1 MKYLGID
8 YGEKRVGLAVSDEEG
23 KVAFPLDVLS
33 NDKRLLDR
41 VKKICADEKIESIVI
56 GESKDFGGKDNMIMK
71 DAKIFYKALKKS
83 VKLPTHWEIEFYTS
97 KEAERLQG
105 KHGML
110 DASAAAIIL
119 KSYLDKTRNPKHE
132 IRKT

>member
-8 YGEKRVGLAVSDEEG
+8 YGIKRVGIAVSDEDN

-33 NDKRLLDR
+33 NDKRLIQR
-41 VKKICADEKIESIVI
+41 IKQICAKEKIESIVL
-56 GESKDFGGKDNMIMK
+56 GESKDFGGENNSIMK
-71 DAKIFYKALKKS
+71 DAKEFCRLLKKS
-83 VKLPTHWEIEFYTS
+83 VTLPLHWEPEFYTS
-97 KEAERLQG
+97 AEAERLQG

-119 KSYLDKTRNPKHE
+119 KSYLDKKKNKVRNA
-132 IRKT
+132 

>member
-23 KVAFPLDVLS
+23 KLAFPLDVLS
-33 NDKRLLDR
+33 NDKRLIQR
-41 VKKICADEKIESIVI
+41 IKQICNTEKIEGIVL
-56 GESKDFGGKDNMIMK
+56 GESKDFGGKDNVIMK
-71 DAKIFYKALKKS
+71 DSKIFYNLLKKS
-83 VKLPTHWEIEFYTS
+83 LGLPIRWEIEFYTS

-119 KSYLDKTRNPKHE
+119 KAFLDKQKNLFR
-132 IRKT
+132 

>member
-8 YGEKRVGLAVSDEEG
+8 FGIKRVGLALSDEEG

-33 NDKRLLDR
+33 NDKRLHER
-41 VKKICADEKIESIVI
+41 IKQICKSEKIESIVI
-56 GESKDFGGKDNMIMK
+56 GESKDFGGKDNIIMK
-71 DAKIFYKALKKS
+71 DAKVFGTELKKTI
-83 VKLPTHWEIEFYTS
+83 KLPIHWEHEFYTS
-97 KEAERLQG
+97 REAERLQG

-119 KSYLDKTRNPKHE
+119 KSYLDKQKNPS
-132 IRKT
+132 RKI

>member
-8 YGEKRVGLAVSDEEG
+8 YGIKRVGLATSDPDG

-33 NDKRLLDR
+33 NDKRLILR
-41 VKKICADEKIESIVI
+41 IKQACASEKIESVVI
-56 GESKDFGGKDNMIMK
+56 GESKDFGGKNNSIMK
-71 DAKIFYKALKKS
+71 DAKEFVKTLKKS
-83 VKLPTHWEIEFYTS
+83 LDLPIHWEPEFLTS
-97 KEAERLQG
+97 AEAERLQG

-119 KSYLDKTRNPKHE
+119 KSYLDKK
-132 IRKT
+132 KK